1 MATPTANPAT
11 AVRFTLSGVSKR
23 FENVQALDDVSLRID
38 GGEVLALVGENGAG
52 KSTLLRILS
61 GEYRPD
67 AGMLARDGVEL
78 DLDRPADAHA
88 AGIRVIYQEPEIV
101 PFVSVAENLFLGELP
116 RRAGRV
122 LDMRGLRR
130 AAREQI
136 AAYGFAGALDARAPG
151 GALTSSQRQ
160 LVEILRAVKGDARL
174 IAFDEPTS
182 SLTATEV
189 EHLMGI
195 IERLRR
201 DGVAIVYVSHRL
213 HEVLELADRIAV
225 LRDGRL
231 IDVRPSAGTTG
242 GELMRLMVG
251 RAVSQ
256 VFPSQR
262 RAREQVALR
271 VAGLQTDWLR
281 DVSFEIRAGEV
292 IGVAGLVGAGRS
304 ELARALFGAVPQRG
318 GRVELD
324 GRTVR
329 LRSPRDAIRAGIGY
343 APEDRKADALLLMRS
358 LRENVSLAALDRL
371 RRARFVRGGAER
383 RLVDGL
389 IERLDIKTPSA
400 EQEIAKLSGGNQQKG
415 VLARWLAR
423 EPRVLLLDE
432 PTRGIDVGAKA
443 EIYRLIDELAA
454 AGMAVLFISSELPEV
469 LGMSDRILVMQGGR
483 ITGELSREDASEERI
498 IELAMPHDDEESRA

>member
-1 MATPTANPAT
+1 
-11 AVRFTLSGVSKR
+11 
-23 FENVQALDDVSLRID
+23 
-38 GGEVLALVGENGAG
+38 
-52 KSTLLRILS
+52 
-61 GEYRPD
+61 
-67 AGMLARDGVEL
+67 
-78 DLDRPADAHA
+78 
-88 AGIRVIYQEPEIV
+88 
-101 PFVSVAENLFLGELP
+101 
-116 RRAGRV
+116 
-122 LDMRGLRR
+122 
-130 AAREQI
+130 
-136 AAYGFAGALDARAPG
+136 
-151 GALTSSQRQ
+151 
-160 LVEILRAVKGDARL
+160 
-174 IAFDEPTS
+174 
-182 SLTATEV
+182 
-189 EHLMGI
+189 
-195 IERLRR
+195 
-201 DGVAIVYVSHRL
+201 
-213 HEVLELADRIAV
+213 
-225 LRDGRL
+225 
-231 IDVRPSAGTTG
+231 
-242 GELMRLMVG
+242 
-251 RAVSQ
+251 
-256 VFPSQR
+256 
-262 RAREQVALR
+262 
-271 VAGLQTDWLR
+271 
-281 DVSFEIRAGEV
+281 VSFEIRAGEGV
-292 IGVAGLVGAGRS
+292 GVAGLVGAGRS

-400 EQEIAKLSGGNQQKG
+400 EQEVAKLSGGNQQKG

-498 IELAMPHDDEESRA
+498 IELAMPRDEEESRA